1 MQSNHQQ
8 SNNQHPPSGW
18 INERIRRRGSHI
30 PARQAGPRRSIP
42 AMAYDSDLGR
52 RSSLE
57 EFDTGNFLDPR
68 RFSGTYD
75 HTGSGW
81 HTTFRATR
89 PEESD
94 ILDSSINERPT
105 RDFPSHVLDIEP
117 LRTSAIPD
125 PEEIARF
132 ESSIFDPNRSSPWS
146 TEFSDVRESSRPHT
160 PDMPIDDVTYRL
172 EYSPE
177 RTPTPDASGVFYPS
191 GHLSGR
197 WHRHNRFCQPL
208 LPNHPT
214 ISSGTTMLPSERDR
228 PAGEALDRLNRAYP
242 SIEGTSAHPRISS
255 PSSVNSSGSVYPG
268 LSIPV
273 MTPTSNASD
282 IATDASALRVNAV
295 PEQTGNRIDEW
306 SMGNGSSGTN
316 GEGGA
321 GLNGSGGPAPI
332 PITISM
338 CIEFD
343 DTVFDI
349 QGCNVT
355 TRPRSRRV

>member
-146 TEFSDVRESSRPHT
+146 TEFSDNTRQKGLR
-160 PDMPIDDVTYRL
+160 RL
-172 EYSPE
+172 
-177 RTPTPDASGVFYPS
+177 
-191 GHLSGR
+191 
-197 WHRHNRFCQPL
+197 
-208 LPNHPT
+208 
-214 ISSGTTMLPSERDR
+214 M
-228 PAGEALDRLNRAYP
+228 RLAYFTRQA
-242 SIEGTSAHPRISS
+242 TSADVGIGTIGSANLSCRTTLLYPAARPCFPRKEI
-255 PSSVNSSGSVYPG
+255 
-268 LSIPV
+268 
-273 MTPTSNASD
+273 
-282 IATDASALRVNAV
+282 
-295 PEQTGNRIDEW
+295 
-306 SMGNGSSGTN
+306 
-316 GEGGA
+316 
-321 GLNGSGGPAPI
+321 GPL
-332 PITISM
+332 
-338 CIEFD
+338 
-343 DTVFDI
+343 VKH
-349 QGCNVT
+349 
-355 TRPRSRRV
+355 